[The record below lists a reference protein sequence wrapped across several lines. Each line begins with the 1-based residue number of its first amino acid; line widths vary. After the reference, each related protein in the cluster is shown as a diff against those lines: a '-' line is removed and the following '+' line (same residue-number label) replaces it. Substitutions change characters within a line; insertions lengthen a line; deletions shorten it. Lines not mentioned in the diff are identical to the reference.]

1 MSPEAIVGLTAA
13 ISIAF
18 HFLEPVHPNMQIAQ
32 NLQEERLLAFDKIV
46 SACKLLIEQIGR
58 PKFMTSVWQLWSQ
71 LSQAMFTLERT
82 LWPNQPLETPLN
94 IMLPQQSRPLSD
106 VLLDNFDQH
115 ATFVLQ
121 AITPL
126 EHFHQWFISEYDIV
140 LHAEFNEMLID
151 SLLLF
156 RTVETMLRMKRRL
169 QTLLPPPADTAAAPP
184 AEAPTTAASAAATA
198 APATGETEMT
208 ITNAAGEVLSW
219 Y

>member
-1 MSPEAIVGLTAA
+1 M
-13 ISIAF
+13 
-18 HFLEPVHPNMQIAQ
+18 
-32 NLQEERLLAFDKIV
+32 
-46 SACKLLIEQIGR
+46 
-58 PKFMTSVWQLWSQ
+58 
-71 LSQAMFTLERT
+71 
-82 LWPNQPLETPLN
+82 
-94 IMLPQQSRPLSD
+94 
-106 VLLDNFDQH
+106 DNFDQH

-121 AITPL
+121 AIAPL

-184 AEAPTTAASAAATA
+184 AETPATAASAASTA